1 MICMKSLKTTL
12 LFFSLF
18 YYSVAGQ
25 APIYSIWVGAKIF
38 GTYDTT
44 FYHAYDPSI
53 ETRPVGSIPPSPP
66 GLFNVLSKNTFD
78 DTLYTFFPFFEE
90 QLQHFGDTAFDIQCN
105 AQCLGNNG
113 LSFKGYIKVKGEGFV
128 ITPDSVYFSDLRQ
141 YNFPYD
147 TLLSPF
153 IATDTM
159 SPKLIVKG
167 PSSTLFAG
175 KQTVC
180 TTLVYDNSR
189 LLRKY
194 EIDSIISG
202 LGKRIWLD
210 SAVVYPYLKAYDT
223 IGHFVDTVYNGVRI
237 PRYFKRQIVLTV
249 PNIVTTQYR
258 LKIKVT
264 DNYGNAKDTTIGP
277 YTIQDTTHP
286 TTSINNL
293 PAILQAK
300 TATNITWTASDNIGI
315 TSWTLMWSK
324 DGGTTYSQ
332 LTTGTSGNSYS
343 WTPTTVELNNKIKIV
358 VSDGS
363 NNRDSAITASFQI
376 KDLVPPTVSAVTVTN
391 AQEGAQATIAWTASD
406 DFSIGSRVVY
416 LSTNNG
422 SSYST
427 LDSAAYTTN
436 SWTWDVLPTLIATQ
450 CLIKV
455 KVYDIN
461 GNVCVTPAVSSTFS
475 VTDIITP
482 TVSTVG
488 VTGTLTVNS
497 QATFSWSASDNS
509 GSLASRAVY
518 LSTDAGST
526 YTKQDSGAYGTS
538 YTWTVPA
545 TLIATCQVQVRVY
558 DLAGNRGTELSSTF
572 TTSDGEVPTLYN
584 LLVPSNLHTGSHAN
598 ITWTGNDNLGLV
610 SRAVALSTGG
620 AFSVLDSGVY
630 SSSYMWNI
638 PDNFVGTACRIQVR
652 AYDGNHNQA
661 LSTSPVFTVTDT
673 ILPTTPI
680 VTLPGD
686 VCYTGRPFTITWT
699 ENDNI
704 GITARKVTLH
714 DGSIVDGGS
723 GTYTWTAPQK
733 LITGKFGIRVYDAAG
748 NSSYAESG
756 AFTVKDTT
764 KPVLT
769 VNSLDTSVSV
779 GSKHP
784 LTWTCSDNLGTV
796 SVAIYLVNGTTTR
809 LDSITGTSYEWIA
822 PMAGRYHFL
831 IRAYDGSGNKTEATS
846 KEFTTNLTT
855 EIRAYARA
863 IPKQLELQLVKG
875 MAILGVDK
883 SEMTTF
889 RVLDTKGRVLVNYKT
904 SEAGYHTVSMDQ
916 TVSGRYIAIL
926 SRAGKKILRPV
937 ILF

>member
-1 MICMKSLKTTL
+1 MRAI
-12 LFFSLF
+12 LFLMTVFCYAMTIVQAGNAPAAIPVKAEISGIYDTCF
-18 YYSVAGQ
+18 YYAVSM
-25 APIYSIWVGAKIF
+25 PN
-38 GTYDTT
+38 
-44 FYHAYDPSI
+44 
-53 ETRPVGSIPPSPP
+53 PVTI
-66 GLFNVLSKNTFD
+66 GLFNITGVNVRTK
-78 DTLYTFFPFFEE
+78 DTNSTGYPFFEPDWDYSVFKIVCFAE
-90 QLQHFGDTAFDIQCN
+90 CLNGGNSCN
-105 AQCLGNNG
+105 SDGSG
-113 LSFKGYIKVKGEGFV
+113 KYFKGFIRVKGEGFV
-128 ITPDSVYFSDLRQ
+128 TDSVYFSDLRQ
-141 YNFPYD
+141 YGSLRD
-147 TLLSPF
+147 TLLLPSPF
-153 IATDTM
+153 IAVDTM

-167 PSSTLFAG
+167 PSSTILYAG
-175 KQTVC
+175 MQTVC
-180 TTLVYDNSR
+180 TTAVYDNSR

-194 EIDSIISG
+194 EIDSILGGS
-202 LGKRIWLD
+202 GKRIWLD
-210 SAVVYPYLKAYDT
+210 SAVVHPYLKAYDT
-223 IGHFVDTVYNGVRI
+223 TGHYVDTVYNGVRI

-249 PNIVTTQYR
+249 PNIVTTQYK

-300 TATNITWTASDNIGI
+300 AATNITWTASDNIGI

-363 NNRDSAITASFQI
+363 NNKDSAVTAVFQI

-391 AQEGAQATIAWTASD
+391 AQEGLQATIAWTASD
-406 DFSIGSRVVY
+406 DFSIGSRVIY

-427 LDSAAYTTN
+427 LDSTAYITN
-436 SWTWDVLPTLIATQ
+436 SWTWNVPSTLIATQ
-450 CLIKV
+450 CVIKV

-461 GNVCVTPAVSSTFS
+461 GNACLNPAISSTFS
-475 VTDIITP
+475 VTDITAP

-497 QATFSWSASDNS
+497 QATFTWSASDNS
-509 GSLASRAVY
+509 GTLTSWAVY

-538 YTWTVPA
+538 YTWTVPS

-558 DLAGNRGTELSSTF
+558 DPAGNKGVGLSSTF
-572 TTSDGEVPTLYN
+572 ITSDGEVPTLSS
-584 LLVPSNLHTGSHAN
+584 LSVPTNLHTGSHAN

-610 SRAVALSTGG
+610 SRTVALLTGG
-620 AFSVLDSGVY
+620 VVTVLDSGIY

-638 PDNFVGTACRIQVR
+638 PDNYVSTSCRIQVR
-652 AYDGNHNQA
+652 AYDGNHNRA
-661 LSTSPVFTVTDT
+661 ISTTPVFTVTDT
-673 ILPTTPI
+673 IPPTTPI
-680 VTLPGD
+680 ITLPGD
-686 VCYTGRPFTITWT
+686 VCYTGRPFIITWT
-699 ENDNI
+699 ATDNI
-704 GITARKVTLH
+704 GITARKITLN
-714 DGSIVDGGS
+714 DGSTVDSGS
-723 GTYTWTAPQK
+723 YTAGTFTWNVPQK
-733 LITGKFGIRVYDAAG
+733 LMTSKFGIRVYDAAG

-756 AFTVKDTT
+756 SFTVRDTT

-769 VNSLDTSVSV
+769 VNSIDTNVSV

-809 LDSITGTSYEWIA
+809 LDSITGTSYEWTA
-822 PMAGRYHFL
+822 PIAGRYHFL
-831 IRAYDGSGNKTEATS
+831 LRAYDGSGNVTESTS
-846 KEFTTNLTT
+846 KEFTTYLTT
-855 EIRAYARA
+855 EIRVYARA

-889 RVLDTKGRVLVNYKT
+889 RVLDTKGRVLVSYKT

-926 SRAGKKILRPV
+926 SRAGKQVLRPA